1 MAGGIGD
8 ALKRAK
14 ARREARTTEVS
25 KTIDV
30 KRGGKTRQVEFTG
43 TQTVSKSG
51 KKMVERLSSRFG
63 TVTTK
68 KKAGRRGESLRVKK
82 RFAKT

>member
-1 MAGGIGD
+1 MAGGIKE
-8 ALKRAK
+8 ALQRAK

-43 TQTVSKSG
+43 TQKVSKSG
-51 KKMVERLSSRFG
+51 KRMVERLSSRFG
-63 TVTTK
+63 TVTTRK
-68 KKAGRRGESLRVKK
+68 KVTPRGEALRVKK

>member
-1 MAGGIGD
+1 MATGIGD

-14 ARREARTTEVS
+14 ARRKARTTEV
-25 KTIDV
+25 TRTLDV
-30 KRGGKTRQVEFTG
+30 GVKGKTKRVEFTG
-43 TQTVSKSG
+43 TEKVSRSG
-51 KKMVERLSSRFG
+51 RKMVERLSSRFG

-68 KKAGRRGESLRVKK
+68 KKAGPRGETLKVKK